1 MNDERLGEQSAKN
14 VEEERAF
21 QRRHL
26 ARKLDAVGWGL
37 FFIWVGIAFL
47 ADLGMGVGLLGV
59 GLITLGGQVARRH
72 FNLNLEGFWVVV
84 GLLFVVGGLWNLIE
98 AKIALVPLLLIVAGL
113 AVLVSA
119 FWGKP
124 RSEDDSCGQ

>member
-1 MNDERLGEQSAKN
+1 MNQQRQNGPSTNRAEQDKLS
-14 VEEERAF
+14 
-21 QRRHL
+21 QRRHM

-47 ADLGMGVGLLGV
+47 ADLGWGVGLLGV
-59 GLITLGGQVARRH
+59 GVLALGEQVANRH
-72 FNLNLEGFWVVV
+72 YNLKIDGFWVVV
-84 GLLFVVGGLWNLIE
+84 GFLFVVGGLWTIFE
-98 AKIALVPLLLIVAGL
+98 ARVALVPLLLIVAGL

-124 RSEDDSCGQ
+124 RSEDDSS

>member
-1 MNDERLGEQSAKN
+1 MNDEGLGEQSAKN
-14 VEEERAF
+14 VEEGRAF
-21 QRRHL
+21 QRRHM
-26 ARKLDAVGWGL
+26 AGKLDGVGWGL

-47 ADLGMGVGLLGV
+47 ADLGWGVGLVGV
-59 GLITLGGQVARRH
+59 GVLGLGEQVARRH
-72 FNLNLEGFWVVV
+72 YHLNIEGFWVVV
-84 GLLFVVGGLWNLIE
+84 SFLFIVGGLWTLLD
-98 AKIALVPLLLIVAGL
+98 AQVALVPLLLIVAGL

>member
-37 FFIWVGIAFL
+37 FFI
-47 ADLGMGVGLLGV
+47 
-59 GLITLGGQVARRH
+59 
-72 FNLNLEGFWVVV
+72 
-84 GLLFVVGGLWNLIE
+84 
-98 AKIALVPLLLIVAGL
+98 
-113 AVLVSA
+113 
-119 FWGKP
+119 
-124 RSEDDSCGQ
+124 

>member
-1 MNDERLGEQSAKN
+1 MH
-14 VEEERAF
+14 EERRDGQPAKGAE
-21 QRRHL
+21 QDKSSRRRHM

-59 GLITLGGQVARRH
+59 GVLALGEQVARRH
-72 FNLNLEGFWVVV
+72 YNLNMEGFWIVV
-84 GLLFVVGGLWNLIE
+84 GFLFVVGGLWSIFE
-98 AKIALVPLLLIVAGL
+98 ARVALVPLLLIVAGL

-124 RSEDDSCGQ
+124 RSEDDSS

>member
-26 ARKLDAVGWGL
+26 AKKLDAVGWGL

-47 ADLGMGVGLLGV
+47 ADLGTGVGLLGV
-59 GLITLGGQVARRH
+59 GVITLGGQVARKH
-72 FNLNLEGFWVVV
+72 YNLKLEGFWVVV
-84 GLLFVVGGLWNLIE
+84 GLLFVVGGVWNLIQ
-98 AKIALVPLLLIVAGL
+98 AKVALVPLLLIAAGL

-119 FWGKP
+119 FWGKR
-124 RSEDDSCGQ
+124 RSEDGFCDW

>member
-1 MNDERLGEQSAKN
+1 MN
-14 VEEERAF
+14 EERQDGQSTNRAEQEQLF
-21 QRRHL
+21 QRRHV

-47 ADLGMGVGLLGV
+47 ADLGWGVGLVGV
-59 GLITLGGQVARRH
+59 GVLGLGEQMARRH
-72 FNLNLEGFWVVV
+72 YHLNMEGFWVVV
-84 GLLFVVGGLWNLIE
+84 SFLFIVGGLWTLLD
-98 AKIALVPLLLIVAGL
+98 AQVALVPILLIVAGL

>member
-1 MNDERLGEQSAKN
+1 MNDERLDEQSTRN

-21 QRRHL
+21 HRRNL

-47 ADLGMGVGLLGV
+47 ADLGWGVGLVGV
-59 GLITLGGQVARRH
+59 GVLGLGEQVVRRRYD
-72 FNLNLEGFWVVV
+72 LSMEGFWVVV
-84 GLLFVVGGLWNLIE
+84 SFLFIVGGLWTLLD
-98 AKIALVPLLLIVAGL
+98 AQVALVPLLLIVAGL

-124 RSEDDSCGQ
+124 RSEENSCN

>member
-1 MNDERLGEQSAKN
+1 VNHERPDEQSAEDVQN
-14 VEEERAF
+14 ERTF
-21 QRRHL
+21 RRRHV

-47 ADLGMGVGLLGV
+47 ADLGWGVGLVGV
-59 GLITLGGQVARRH
+59 GVLGLGEQVARRH
-72 FNLNLEGFWVVV
+72 FNLNMEGFWVVV
-84 GLLFVVGGLWNLIE
+84 SFLFIVGGLWTLLD
-98 AKIALVPLLLIVAGL
+98 AQVALVPLLLIVAGL

-124 RSEDDSCGQ
+124 RSEDDPCN

>member
-1 MNDERLGEQSAKN
+1 MNDERLDEQNTKN

-47 ADLGMGVGLLGV
+47 ADLGTGVGLLGV
-59 GLITLGGQVARRH
+59 GIITLGGQVARRYY
-72 FNLNLEGFWVVV
+72 NLKPEGFWVVV

-98 AKIALVPLLLIVAGL
+98 ARIALVPLLLIVAGL

-124 RSEDDSCGQ
+124 RSEDHPCHR